1 MALHLLRVLNE
12 ERSLHLLWLQT
23 GHVLSNSG
31 RLEQIMA
38 VIIDAGPIA
47 QQFIFAGHR
56 GTTLQIFNHDIS
68 LGIGLHLGVEVE
80 PVHLGEHM
88 TFVMP
93 VVNAAD
99 TVGLLLALL
108 FDGGVVI

>member
-1 MALHLLRVLNE
+1 MAF
-12 ERSLHLLWLQT
+12 
-23 GHVLSNSG
+23 
-31 RLEQIMA
+31 
-38 VIIDAGPIA
+38 IIDAGPIA
-47 QQFIFAGHR
+47 QKFIFAGHR
-56 GTTLQIFNHDIS
+56 GTTLQIFDHDIS
-68 LGIGLHLGVEVE
+68 LDIGLWLGIEVE
-80 PVHLGEHM
+80 PIHLGEHV